1 MRNWIGEFMILL
13 KKKII
18 PRDMYWR
25 MTRVYPIGG
34 QSIVYI
40 RVWHKVARKLSLA
53 RLSAGRF
60 GSLR

>member
-1 MRNWIGEFMILL
+1 MILL

-18 PRDMYWR
+18 PRDMYWSMR
-25 MTRVYPIGG
+25 RAYPIGG
-34 QSIVYI
+34 QSVVYMRI
-40 RVWHKVARKLSLA
+40 WDKVARKLSLA